1 MPRSRRDRP
10 VSLTKVKKRGREGR
24 AALIEKVRAA
34 VDAHASLYVLT
45 YKSLRAAPFKEVRA
59 RWRESSLFLGK
70 NKLMALAL
78 GRTPEEEVRDNL
90 RHVARR
96 LRGGAALLATSRP
109 KTEVLDFFAKFS
121 RAQFATAGALATRD
135 VTLPKGPMAPAERFP
150 PSKLPEL
157 KKLGVVAEVSA
168 RDAAATPRLDPLG
181 SSPSRTRARARASS
195 LSLALSPGRR
205 RRARAARAAR
215 RVPRG
220 PAARRGE
227 R

>member
-121 RAQFATAGALATRD
+121 RAQFATAGALA
-135 VTLPKGPMAPAERFP
+135 
-150 PSKLPEL
+150 
-157 KKLGVVAEVSA
+157 
-168 RDAAATPRLDPLG
+168 
-181 SSPSRTRARARASS
+181 
-195 LSLALSPGRR
+195 PG
-205 RRARAARAAR
+205 
-215 RVPRG
+215 
-220 PAARRGE
+220 
-227 R
+227 